1 VIRGIS
7 AAISQP
13 FSQVLA
19 ALAVA
24 MRTLKPGVAYR
35 VLQLSARSLVV
46 GLGILVSASGTA
58 AGDSKAVVSTQHV
71 TATLV
76 AEVAAVVPGATH
88 WLGLQLRLAP
98 QWHVYWRNPGDSGY
112 PPSFTWTLPAGARAG
127 EIEWPLPT
135 RIAVGPLTNFG
146 YKGEVL
152 LAVPIEIPEDY
163 AARSFPVR
171 LAAEWLVCKED
182 CIPESG
188 TFALELPVV
197 GALAQAEPGQRGLFA
212 AARQAVPMPSPPAGW
227 SVSARVESGQVS
239 VRIVTPATAPPLD
252 SLTFFPFAEGQ
263 MQPSAEQRVRRQSEG
278 YVLTLTG
285 AEVPIGDWTSLAGI
299 LVASPGAGAGTGP
312 IAFAV
317 DEAIAG
323 AAPGAIHPASPAA
336 PDATAP
342 GAASEGR
349 GALSFAAVAGLAFV
363 GGILLNLM
371 PCVFP
376 ILSIKLLGLVRHAG
390 EAAEGRRQ
398 RRRHALFY
406 TLGVVGTFLSLAGL
420 LLALKATG
428 TFLGWGF
435 QLQSPPFVGAMALL
449 FFALG
454 LSLSGALPIAT
465 LAQDVPGIWRQ
476 RHPKVDALAA
486 GALAVLVASP
496 CTAPFMGVALGAA
509 FAMPAALTLAV
520 FLALAL
526 GMALPYALLAS
537 MPRALAGLPTP
548 GAWMVRLKEFLAF
561 PLYATV
567 VWLAWV
573 LVEQVGPTAIL
584 YLGAGLLLVALLA
597 WLLHLQHP
605 FWRTGGGIAAL
616 TSALALMLVMPAVT
630 VPARSAAPGGPPS
643 VWEPWSPAA
652 LSTARE
658 ANAGVFVDFTAAWC
672 VTCQINK
679 RLVLSRDVVLAD
691 FAKAGVQLMR
701 ADWTR
706 HDPEITRALA
716 ALGRSGVP
724 VYALYPPR
732 GEPILL
738 PEVLTHTSILAA
750 LARLPDAGQH
760 ASRTSLSTDER
771 K

>member
-1 VIRGIS
+1 M
-7 AAISQP
+7 
-13 FSQVLA
+13 SQVFSEVLA
-19 ALAVA
+19 TLELSL
-24 MRTLKPGVAYR
+24 RTFKLGVAYLL
-35 VLQLSARSLVV
+35 LQRLARSLVV
-46 GLGILVSASGTA
+46 GLVILVSVSGTA
-58 AGDSKAVVSTQHV
+58 AGNGKAVVSTPHV

-76 AEVAAVVPGATH
+76 AEVGAVVPGATH
-88 WLGLQLRLAP
+88 WLGLQLQLAP

-127 EIEWPLPT
+127 EIVWPLPT

-146 YKGEVL
+146 YTREVL
-152 LAVPIEIPEDY
+152 LAVPIEIPDGY
-163 AARSFPVR
+163 AGRSFPVR
-171 LAAEWLVCKED
+171 LAADWLVCKED

-188 TFALELPVV
+188 TFVLDLPAV
-197 GALAQAEPGQRGLFA
+197 GALEKTGLGQAGLFA
-212 AARQAVPMPSPPAGW
+212 AARQALPMPSPPAGW
-227 SVSARVESGQVS
+227 SVSARVEGGEVS

-263 MQPSAEQRVRRQSEG
+263 MQASAEQRFRRQSEG

-285 AEVPIGDWTSLAGI
+285 AEVPIGEWTSLAGI
-299 LVASPGAGAGTGP
+299 LVASAGSGVGTRP
-312 IAFAV
+312 IVFAV

-323 AAPGAIHPASPAA
+323 AAPGAIQPALPAVADAKVPAA
-336 PDATAP
+336 AN
-342 GAASEGR
+342 EGR
-349 GALSFAAVAGLAFV
+349 VAPSFAAAAGLAFV
-363 GGILLNLM
+363 GGMLLNLM

-390 EAAEGRRQ
+390 EEAEGRRR

-420 LLALKATG
+420 LLALKAG
-428 TFLGWGF
+428 GAFLGWGF

-476 RHPKVDALAA
+476 RHPDVDAFAA

-526 GMALPYALLAS
+526 GMALPYSLLAIL
-537 MPRALAGLPTP
+537 PRALARLPTP
-548 GAWMVRLKEFLAF
+548 GAWMGRLKEFLAF

-573 LVEQVGPTAIL
+573 LVEQVGPSAIL
-584 YLGAGLLLVALLA
+584 YLGTGLLLVAVLA
-597 WLLHLQHP
+597 WLLHFEQP

-616 TSALALMLVMPAVT
+616 ATALALILVMPAPT
-630 VPARSAAPGGPPS
+630 TPARSAASGGPPS
-643 VWEPWSPAA
+643 AWEPWSPAA
-652 LSTARE
+652 LITARA
-658 ANAGVFVDFTAAWC
+658 ANAAVFVDFTAAWC
-672 VTCQINK
+672 VTCQVNK

-691 FAKAGVQLMR
+691 FAEAGVHLMR

-706 HDPEITRALA
+706 HDPEITRALT

-760 ASRTSLSTDER
+760 ARQTSLLPDER